1 MELIGL
7 LVMAVMSALII
18 GAIIFVGLY
27 GLFNM
32 VKVLA
37 VSAVVLTGVGAL
49 VGLTGTLIG

>member
-1 MELIGL
+1 MELIGIA
-7 LVMAVMSALII
+7 VMAVMTALII
-18 GAIIFVGLY
+18 GAIVFVGLY

-49 VGLTGTLIG
+49 VGLTGSIIG